1 MEKRIA
7 ICPGSFDPITKG
19 HLDIIRRAANLFD
32 EVIVLI
38 MVNYTKTN
46 TAFTAAERVEMAR
59 RVTADIPNVRVDYY
73 VAGLLADYARQQG
86 ACTLVKGLR
95 AVTDFEY
102 EFQMALTNK
111 KLYPNL
117 ETLFLT
123 TDIQYMYLSSSVVR
137 QVASF
142 GGDIS
147 EFVCPELLEDI
158 QKRLAPA
165 PGVLPRRLRTHKNAG
180 GFSLNGEKPRAFFV
194 SRVSPAPRR

>member
-73 VAGLLADYARQQG
+73 AGLLADYARQQG

-137 QVASF
+137 QVAS
-142 GGDIS
+142 
-147 EFVCPELLEDI
+147 
-158 QKRLAPA
+158 LAATSPSSYA
-165 PGVLPRRLRTHKNAG
+165 RNFWRTSRSALPRLPGCCPTPENA
-180 GFSLNGEKPRAFFV
+180 
-194 SRVSPAPRR
+194 